1 MNTSKNRSIIL
12 IGTILAQIGLGS
24 LYTWSLFNTP
34 LAKLNGFTL
43 EQVVLSFSITSFSL
57 AIGTLFAGKL
67 QDLLGIKVITCL
79 CGIILGLGLIIAPRF
94 TSLTALYLSAGV
106 IVGLA
111 DGIAYILT
119 LSNCIKWFPEK
130 KGLISGISIGSYGLG
145 SLIFKYI
152 NSAFLEYNGVVLA
165 FMYWGILAFIL
176 VFIGGIFLKD
186 APLAGKI
193 VNSDDSINNQPI
205 IQKQYKRL
213 DLFSSP
219 QAYLLFIA
227 FFASCLSGLYII
239 GTAKNIGV
247 IFAGLSPVDAGNS
260 VALIAIFNTIGR
272 LILGSASDRIT
283 RAKVSAFAFLLIFLS
298 VLLIL
303 FTNLTLLTFTIAV
316 CAIAFAFGGNLTVF
330 PSIVA
335 DYFGTQ
341 NHNKNYGIIYQG
353 FGIGGILG
361 GLIAN
366 ILGGFK
372 PTFYLM
378 LFVSLIAFLIML
390 FIKPP
395 KDQFIPNKENIK

>member
-1 MNTSKNRSIIL
+1 MQNSNKRIIVL
-12 IGTILAQIGLGS
+12 LGTILAQIGLGS
-24 LYTWSLFNTP
+24 LYTWSLFNSP
-34 LAKLNGFTL
+34 LAKLHGFTL

-67 QDLLGIKVITCL
+67 QDIFGIKIVTCI
-79 CGIILGLGLIIAPRF
+79 CGIILGIGLIIAPRF
-94 TSLTALYLSAGV
+94 TTLLELYISAGF
-106 IVGLA
+106 IVGFV

-152 NSAFLEYNGVVLA
+152 NSSFLSSRGVIEA
-165 FMYWGILAFIL
+165 FMYWGIIALIL
-176 VFIGGIFLKD
+176 IFIGGLMLSN
-186 APLAGKI
+186 AP
-193 VNSDDSINNQPI
+193 SIKSVHSTNRVTY
-205 IQKQYKRL
+205 QKQYTRL
-213 DLFSSP
+213 ELFSSP

-247 IFAGLSPVDAGNS
+247 IFAGLDPVSAGNA
-260 VALIAIFNTIGR
+260 VALIAIFNTLGR
-272 LILGSASDRIT
+272 LILGSVSDKISRT
-283 RAKVSAFAFLLIFLS
+283 KVGAFSFFLIFIS
-298 VLLIL
+298 VLTIL
-303 FTNLTLLTFTIAV
+303 FTNLTLLTFTAAV

-335 DYFGTQ
+335 DYFGTE

-353 FGIGGILG
+353 FGVGGILG
-361 GLIAN
+361 GLIAS
-366 ILGGFK
+366 IMGGFK

-378 LFVSLIAFLIML
+378 LIVAGMAFLIML
-390 FIKPP
+390 FLRPP
-395 KDQFIPNKENIK
+395 RSHNI